1 MLTVNN
7 RIRMSVVSRLL
18 EDLTFGMPDLLE
30 EDDHPGPYT
39 TTNIHAR

>member
-18 EDLTFGMPDLLE
+18 EDLTFSMPDLFK

-39 TTNIHAR
+39 TTNTLAR